1 MGRCFI
7 ENRYVVFFWKQPGKG
22 ACDIFLEQTLA
33 RSSDVWKESKWNPI
47 NSERLLL
54 HCDALQCFTG
64 LHFVERNV
72 PKDFSHGIS
81 ADSGHF
87 C

>member
-1 MGRCFI
+1 LL
-7 ENRYVVFFWKQPGKG
+7 KQ
-22 ACDIFLEQTLA
+22 ACERVYDVLLKQTCERVCNVLLEQILEKVH
-33 RSSDVWKESKWNPI
+33 DVWKESKWNPI